1 VCRRTCEFREGGA
14 APARPAGRRG
24 RLRAGQSGASCAQ
37 FRRQAGNAEVACCR
51 RGGRG
56 GRARGRGAARLSAG
70 RAVRAGTAHLSSGSE
85 NELLETWIIMAF
97 CDQGTLETAIRQ
109 NRFNGDLVPPPP
121 AHPSPT
127 PDPARLPLCFH
138 P

>member
-1 VCRRTCEFREGGA
+1 VCRRTCECREGGA
-14 APARPAGRRG
+14 APAQPTGRRG
-24 RLRAGQSGASCAQ
+24 RLRAGQSGASCARV
-37 FRRQAGNAEVACCR
+37 RRQAGNAEVAWCR

-70 RAVRAGTAHLSSGSE
+70 RAVRTGTAHLSSGSE